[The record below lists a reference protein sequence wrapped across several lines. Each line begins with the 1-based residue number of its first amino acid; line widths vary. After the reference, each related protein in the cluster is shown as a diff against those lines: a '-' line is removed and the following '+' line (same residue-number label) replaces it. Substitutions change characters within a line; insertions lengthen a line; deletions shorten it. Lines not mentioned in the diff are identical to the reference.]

1 MDLSTLKGEKKIQ
14 AILSLGTD
22 SENAELLLSLT
33 ESEKGNSK
41 QAAMQALANFD
52 YMPAIHV
59 WRKLLKSKSKGEKVF
74 VTSSVDSISD
84 IIADDFSAFLSSL
97 FDKPDGYSLTECELT
112 DFKTFISIM
121 LGKGSRKM
129 QDLYSLIAENS
140 VKLSTFIFEPT
151 SKGLLINDYIHF
163 YHPTPED
170 IKKIFPAV
178 LSMSILK
185 SMDNR
190 LINLAENLNTT
201 YGENWIS
208 PVFISELLTQ
218 PSHSVFD
225 RFSSFLTGSSAKYLC
240 DTLGALYFDNKLE
253 KHIGLLFW
261 GQCKYGE
268 IDARFSFSC
277 PLFENLDER
286 WFSLL
291 AVNHQDEVTLQAY
304 NRGGVLYESYDE
316 MFVEIIPRTINDKN
330 IEQELQEYFIKKE
343 AQHNGSSTLYLAAL
357 NILNCEIKED
367 AIERFIQCKDNA
379 VSKYSLRVDINQYTN
394 WTNQRKLDFYKK
406 LPKHLIV
413 EEEIESLKNATFN
426 ENVVERNR
434 LKS

>member
-1 MDLSTLKGEKKIQ
+1 
-14 AILSLGTD
+14 
-22 SENAELLLSLT
+22 
-33 ESEKGNSK
+33 
-41 QAAMQALANFD
+41 
-52 YMPAIHV
+52 
-59 WRKLLKSKSKGEKVF
+59 
-74 VTSSVDSISD
+74 
-84 IIADDFSAFLSSL
+84 
-97 FDKPDGYSLTECELT
+97 
-112 DFKTFISIM
+112 
-121 LGKGSRKM
+121 
-129 QDLYSLIAENS
+129 
-140 VKLSTFIFEPT
+140 
-151 SKGLLINDYIHF
+151 
-163 YHPTPED
+163 
-170 IKKIFPAV
+170 
-178 LSMSILK
+178 
-185 SMDNR
+185 
-190 LINLAENLNTT
+190 
-201 YGENWIS
+201 
-208 PVFISELLTQ
+208 
-218 PSHSVFD
+218 
-225 RFSSFLTGSSAKYLC
+225 
-240 DTLGALYFDNKLE
+240 LYFDNKLE